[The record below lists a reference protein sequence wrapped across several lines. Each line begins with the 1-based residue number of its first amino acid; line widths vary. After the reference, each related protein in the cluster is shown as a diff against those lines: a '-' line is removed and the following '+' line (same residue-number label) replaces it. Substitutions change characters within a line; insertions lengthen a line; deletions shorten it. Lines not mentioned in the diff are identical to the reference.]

1 MEKEIEKHHPSYAV
15 VRLSHRHGGGQSF
28 FGSKIKCD
36 SYIGLTISRA
46 YEYRRLSENRYLNK
60 EELIELRLTPNQFAE
75 LLTSMNA
82 GVGVPATIEHINR
95 ERVED
100 PPVESEMDTYKR
112 EIEEQG
118 VEAKE
123 AVLELKQLLSEIK
136 MTKAD
141 QARVKSAFCKVE
153 NEVFH
158 NMPFVVSQ
166 AKECVDKA
174 ITEAK
179 GAIDSFWTGIISRL
193 GFQALSDKK
202 NIVSLLE
209 NKTEEKE

>member
-1 MEKEIEKHHPSYAV
+1 MEKENEKHHPSYAV

-28 FGSKIKCD
+28 FGSNIKCD

-46 YEYRRLSENRYLNK
+46 YEYRRLSENRYMDK

-100 PPVESEMDTYKR
+100 PPVESEMDTYKE

-118 VEAKE
+118 RDAKE

-136 MTKAD
+136 MTKKD
-141 QARVKSAFCKVE
+141 QDRVRGAFCKVE
-153 NEVFH
+153 NEVFL

-166 AKECVDKA
+166 AKECIDKT

-179 GAIDSFWTGIISRL
+179 GVIDSFWTGVVTRL
-193 GFQALSDKK
+193 GLKS
-202 NIVSLLE
+202 LE
-209 NKTEEKE
+209 NKENIVKLLEEEKKE